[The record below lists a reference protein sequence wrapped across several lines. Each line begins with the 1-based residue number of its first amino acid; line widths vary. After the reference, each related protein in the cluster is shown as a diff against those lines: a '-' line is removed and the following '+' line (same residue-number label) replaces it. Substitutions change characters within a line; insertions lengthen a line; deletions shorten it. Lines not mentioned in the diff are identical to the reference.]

1 MAKQPEEWFK
11 QAAYDLKT
19 AEIMFE
25 NKRYIYVVFMCHL
38 AIEKALKG
46 IYQSALK
53 ETPPK
58 VHNLI
63 YLIEKIGLH
72 LPDDLYD
79 AVFELNRVSVPTRYP
94 DDLRRLTRTYR
105 KGNTLVIVEKSR
117 EVLKWLKA
125 RQ

>member
-46 IYQSALK
+46 IYQSVLK
-53 ETPPK
+53 EPPPK

-63 YLIEKIGLH
+63 YLIERIGLH
-72 LPDDLYD
+72 LPGDLYD
-79 AVFELNRVSVPTRYP
+79 AVFDLNRVSVPTRYP
-94 DDLRRLTRTYR
+94 DDLRRLTQTYR
-105 KGNTLVIVEKSR
+105 KGNTRSIVEKSK
-117 EVLKWLKA
+117 EVLKWLRA
-125 RQ
+125 RP

>member
-1 MAKQPEEWFK
+1 M
-11 QAAYDLKT
+11 
-19 AEIMFE
+19 
-25 NKRYIYVVFMCHL
+25 VFMCHL

-53 ETPPK
+53 ETSPK

-72 LPDDLYD
+72 LPNDLYD

-105 KGNTLVIVEKSR
+105 KRNTLTIVETSR